1 MKKILLIALAL
12 TTVLGLVA
20 CTNTEN
26 TVNSDTVATDTGSIQ
41 LAPADVVLFGGD
53 DDYRIVYS
61 SSATSAV
68 KDMIVQMSSDIKAVT
83 GENPKRVGDNAKNE
97 FDNQ

>member
-41 LAPADVVLFGGD
+41 LAPADVVDRKSTRLN
-53 DDYRIVYS
+53 S
-61 SSATSAV
+61 SH
-68 KDMIVQMSSDIKAVT
+68 VT
-83 GENPKRVGDNAKNE
+83 
-97 FDNQ
+97 